1 MTLNTFSDYGLLWL
15 VVLAGAGLLI
25 FLVLV
30 LLIVVIK
37 TPAIAKIVRRTLL
50 SPPTLNAR
58 LRTGF
63 AVVSIIPAIILPPL
77 LALFAVNT
85 LQNDR
90 IAQLSSSAMTIG
102 GALNPLINKQVSG
115 VQTLAANLSA
125 TGQMK
130 NSTPGDWLL
139 RYHKENPEF
148 VSVWVAKPDG
158 QIVAATGSANGEVTP
173 WEGPRAGVALMDT
186 FAPSVEKKGLYVSTV
201 KKGVAPRFDPMLIIS
216 APVLDAEDRPWGLVQ
231 AQLNLRE
238 LFADFIDQGP
248 SSEIHTLIT
257 DSQNQVLLASRG
269 IGFSQFE
276 NLSTH
281 PLLVKMAA
289 TGNVSSYGFKG
300 AIQEFGDARN
310 FAVAQRQLDNGWRVF
325 VIASQA
331 DIERQGLAY
340 FGLLLVWVFVALLL
354 ARSVSGIYGSAVA
367 RSLKQLEEALQI
379 FDAERTMSLIPSAP
393 KDAPREVKQVFDRV
407 RASMR
412 KSRDAYHDM
421 LRAMKKGEAL
431 RRELKDVGHAEKSGA
446 SGPGKPRA
454 ASAASKGSEAPP
466 SYTGR
471 FDAVTQLAGLEVFE
485 EFFGEA
491 WVMGT
496 AENRPLSLVL
506 LSVCPNKISKAGKS
520 LEVDLAI
527 IKEVAM
533 TVRGKITR
541 TLDLVTRIDADQF
554 GVVLPDT
561 DLDGALFVAHRT
573 QQAVQEA
580 VGEAFLVN
588 LGAVTIVP
596 TPEGN
601 ARSFI
606 SLAHRALQAAE
617 KRGGEVTFFNAEGQ
631 IMLLTEHSTPEDA
644 LAIRSETVTVKS
656 IDDHLGKTSV
666 AKSGAQPSGSS
677 AAPAKGK
684 IASPPGAKQTRK
696 TNAKELATADTA
708 DADDHVIEWDGDF

>member
-1 MTLNTFSDYGLLWL
+1 
-15 VVLAGAGLLI
+15 
-25 FLVLV
+25 
-30 LLIVVIK
+30 
-37 TPAIAKIVRRTLL
+37 
-50 SPPTLNAR
+50 
-58 LRTGF
+58 
-63 AVVSIIPAIILPPL
+63 
-77 LALFAVNT
+77 
-85 LQNDR
+85 
-90 IAQLSSSAMTIG
+90 
-102 GALNPLINKQVSG
+102 
-115 VQTLAANLSA
+115 
-125 TGQMK
+125 
-130 NSTPGDWLL
+130 
-139 RYHKENPEF
+139 
-148 VSVWVAKPDG
+148 
-158 QIVAATGSANGEVTP
+158 
-173 WEGPRAGVALMDT
+173 
-186 FAPSVEKKGLYVSTV
+186 
-201 KKGVAPRFDPMLIIS
+201 
-216 APVLDAEDRPWGLVQ
+216 
-231 AQLNLRE
+231 
-238 LFADFIDQGP
+238 
-248 SSEIHTLIT
+248 
-257 DSQNQVLLASRG
+257 
-269 IGFSQFE
+269 
-276 NLSTH
+276 
-281 PLLVKMAA
+281 
-289 TGNVSSYGFKG
+289 
-300 AIQEFGDARN
+300 
-310 FAVAQRQLDNGWRVF
+310 
-325 VIASQA
+325 
-331 DIERQGLAY
+331 
-340 FGLLLVWVFVALLL
+340 
-354 ARSVSGIYGSAVA
+354 
-367 RSLKQLEEALQI
+367 
-379 FDAERTMSLIPSAP
+379 
-393 KDAPREVKQVFDRV
+393 
-407 RASMR
+407 
-412 KSRDAYHDM
+412 
-421 LRAMKKGEAL
+421 
-431 RRELKDVGHAEKSGA
+431 
-446 SGPGKPRA
+446 
-454 ASAASKGSEAPP
+454 
-466 SYTGR
+466 
-471 FDAVTQLAGLEVFE
+471 
-485 EFFGEA
+485 
-491 WVMGT
+491 
-496 AENRPLSLVL
+496 VL